1 MKEAGINPKTGQP
14 YVRGGA
20 YNSAKSG
27 SAAASIARTAAAA
40 AKSAQAATTEE
51 VSTLKK
57 QVKSLEEQLKTLSE
71 SKELAVKNAMLEGAN
86 RGSEMALKRYI
97 EGLAHGA
104 SLSAGNGL
112 AGSPFTPSS

>member
-1 MKEAGINPKTGQP
+1 MKEAGINPKTGLP
-14 YVRGGA
+14 YVRGA
-20 YNSAKSG
+20 YNQNAAKSG
-27 SAAASIARTAAAA
+27 SAAASLRTAAAA
-40 AKSAQAATTEE
+40 AKSAPAATTEE